1 MMNKKNKAFISCDEA
16 NHSCD
21 KSQYNEA
28 AFWEKLKLN
37 IHLLYC
43 RVCRKYSINN
53 SKLSKIIND
62 SDVVCLDL
70 KDKQEMKDCFEKELK
85 KRQQQP

>member
-16 NHSCD
+16 NLSCD

-28 AFWEKLKLN
+28 TFWEKLKLTL
-37 IHLLYC
+37 HLLYC
-43 RVCRKYSINN
+43 RACREYSSNN
-53 SKLSKIIND
+53 AKLSKVIND
-62 SDVVCLDL
+62 SNVDCLDL